1 MNDMKQQLYVEKSAA
16 DSLRKSMNCP
26 NDELIV
32 LRKALLDCERQLD
45 LEKRNKKYGKS
56 EISVSIQTDDKQIN
70 DLITNETKSRNV

>member
-16 DSLRKSMNCP
+16 DSLRKIMNCP

-70 DLITNETKSRNV
+70 FCDLF